1 MVPDAIY
8 AHYLAAFSN
17 RASGL
22 IGDKGSTDNLEYEAA
37 RALGV
42 RDGMVCCQDAT
53 KNMIKLKSEVIA
65 CIDKMLSESPVEA
78 K

>member
-17 RASGL
+17 RASG
-22 IGDKGSTDNLEYEAA
+22 ISKADNGSTGNQEYEAA

-42 RDGMVCCQDAT
+42 CDALICCQDAT
-53 KNMIKLKSEVIA
+53 KYMLRSKVALLA
-65 CIDKMLSESPVEA
+65 CLHELLGAPVG
-78 K
+78 